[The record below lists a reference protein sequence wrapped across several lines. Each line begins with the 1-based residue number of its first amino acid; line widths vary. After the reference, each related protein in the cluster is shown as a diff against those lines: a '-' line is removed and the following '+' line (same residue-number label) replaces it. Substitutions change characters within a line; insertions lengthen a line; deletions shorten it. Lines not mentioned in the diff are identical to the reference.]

1 MTKTKMQEGK
11 LTEPTQ
17 TSLAIEEKTI
27 IRAEAK
33 RLGLGVSTY
42 IRMILVKEIRE
53 VIKNDG
59 NE

>member
-1 MTKTKMQEGK
+1 MQEGK